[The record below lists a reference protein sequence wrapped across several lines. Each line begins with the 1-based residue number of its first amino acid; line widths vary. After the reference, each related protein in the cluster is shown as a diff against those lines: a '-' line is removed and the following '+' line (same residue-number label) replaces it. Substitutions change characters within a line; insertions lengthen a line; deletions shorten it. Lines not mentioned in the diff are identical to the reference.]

1 MYHKWQSYD
10 IWFLRYQLQ
19 QIKFFLSSWAISPP
33 PPPTAQKMKISKNRE
48 KYLEISTFYTSAP
61 KIMIICYTVLEIW
74 CMADVIVVFHFGQ
87 FLPFYPSNSP
97 KNGNFTKM
105 KKTPEDIFILHNCTK
120 NYDCSLH
127 CYWDREHDGCNCY
140 FSFWASFCPFT
151 PLKPWKMKI
160 SKKRKKH
167 LEISSLYTSAPKM
180 VIICCTV
187 LEIWHVMDVIVAFHF
202 GQFFVLLTPP
212 NSPKIEHLKKMKKKT
227 WRYHHFTQLCQKLW
241 L

>member
-1 MYHKWQSYD
+1 MQVLIFILGY
-10 IWFLRYQLQ
+10 FLHFYPR
-19 QIKFFLSSWAISPP
+19 PP
-33 PPPTAQKMKISKNRE
+33 PPAQKMKISKNRE

-160 SKKRKKH
+160 SKKEKN
-167 LEISSLYTSAPKM
+167 I
-180 VIICCTV
+180 
-187 LEIWHVMDVIVAFHF
+187 
-202 GQFFVLLTPP
+202 
-212 NSPKIEHLKKMKKKT
+212 
-227 WRYHHFTQLCQKLW
+227 WRYHHFTQVHRKWW
-241 L
+241 LYAALFLRYGMWWM